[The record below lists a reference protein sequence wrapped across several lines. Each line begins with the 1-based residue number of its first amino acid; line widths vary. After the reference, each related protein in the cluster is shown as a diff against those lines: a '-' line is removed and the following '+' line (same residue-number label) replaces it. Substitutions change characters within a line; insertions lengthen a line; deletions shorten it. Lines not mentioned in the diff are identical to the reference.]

1 MAGWEKRYIYPRP
14 GTDRVYLERTTI
26 EGACEKCGELALAR
40 YPVANHQGARI
51 IVRCQSCFH
60 VVSVVRP
67 SAEDMWPPF
76 RAVAYDW
83 EPSLAER
90 RSGDDRHRS

>member
-1 MAGWEKRYIYPRP
+1 MASWEKQFLYSRPTEPRP
-14 GTDRVYLERTTI
+14 ELAREPQPGV
-26 EGACEKCGELALAR
+26 ACESCGKEEVAR

-51 IVRCQSCFH
+51 ITRCQACLH
-60 VVSVVRP
+60 IVSVQRP
-67 SAEDMWPPF
+67 GRDDMWPPF

-90 RSGDDRHRS
+90 RSRDERLD